1 MSVGDMEMTANT
13 ECSGNA
19 GESLNV
25 DSQTRKHSGSNSV
38 QSNYSSTK
46 ADKKSTNSSPKKP
59 LQKGTLSTVSSL
71 GVYGASSISSN
82 AGRINF
88 DEESNLDEEIL
99 VGDEKEFHDS
109 CLTGN
114 LILIKD
120 LIKTK
125 IDVNCRNA
133 HDRTPLHLA
142 AGNGHLDIVKVL
154 LQERADIGLSDKFG
168 MDALLW
174 AAWFGHAACVEHL
187 LGAGIKPSTRNKNGF
202 TLLHCCAQ
210 NNHYHVIDQISTRLY
225 DLDKDVADYKGRSC
239 VHIACKHCSFE
250 TLDRFLKWGC
260 TPILKDKL
268 GNTPLH
274 IAAEADF
281 PKSLVAFNEK
291 HCIHEILNN
300 NFESPLHV
308 AAMKGNHA
316 FCSELL
322 TYEDDIDVNI
332 ETNEELTPLHYAVMS
347 ASCETVEVLL
357 DKGADVDIGDK
368 HNRTPL
374 HFAVAR
380 NNSNISRILL
390 SSGGAASSIPNARN
404 ETPLHLAAE
413 NGNIEITEML
423 LQHCSN
429 PSIKDEKGNTPLNV
443 ASRGNYVTIVDMII
457 KAERYYKA
465 FSINVSK
472 SCKPLENTSFL
483 PDRNLNTRHFR
494 TILYNIAYRK
504 LKPKEWKQLAFF
516 WGFSDIHLTAIE
528 EQYTGSKSYKE
539 HGHRVMLMWMHGA
552 VCSNVNPIK
561 GLYEGLVSIKRKDLA
576 ESMRNKAT
584 HTNDNSPCVIS

>member
-1 MSVGDMEMTANT
+1 MTANT
-13 ECSGNA
+13 ESSSNA
-19 GESLNV
+19 DGSIKA
-25 DSQTRKHSGSNSV
+25 DSQQQRNHSGSNSV
-38 QSNYSSTK
+38 KSNFSSRVN
-46 ADKKSTNSSPKKP
+46 KKSASPSPQKTAPSRKGP
-59 LQKGTLSTVSSL
+59 LSVSSF
-71 GVYGASSISSN
+71 GGYGASSVSST
-82 AGRINF
+82 ARQIHF
-88 DEESNLDEEIL
+88 DEANNLDDEIL

-114 LILIKD
+114 LIVIKD

-125 IDVNCRNA
+125 IDVNCRNV

-174 AAWFGHAACVEHL
+174 AAWFGHEACVQHL

-210 NNHYHVIDQISTRLY
+210 NNHYHVIDEISTRLY
-225 DLDKDVADYKGRSC
+225 DLDKDVIDHKGRSC

-250 TLDRFLKWGC
+250 TLERFLKWGC
-260 TPILKDKL
+260 SPVLRDKI

-274 IAAEADF
+274 VAAEADF
-281 PKSLVAFNEK
+281 PKSLVAFDER
-291 HCIHEILNN
+291 HCIHELLNN

-308 AAMKGNHA
+308 AALKGNHT

-322 TYEDDIDVNI
+322 TYEDEIDVNI
-332 ETNEELTPLHYAVMS
+332 ETNDELTPLHYAVMS

-357 DKGADVDIGDK
+357 DKGADVDLGDK

-380 NNSNISRILL
+380 NNSVISRILL
-390 SSGGAASSIPNARN
+390 SSGAASSIPNARN
-404 ETPLHLAAE
+404 ETPLHIAAE
-413 NGNIEITEML
+413 NGNIDITEML

-429 PSIKDEKGNTPLNV
+429 PGIKDEKGNTPLNV

-465 FSINVSK
+465 FSINVNK
-472 SCKPLENTSFL
+472 SCKPLESTSFL

-516 WGFSDIHLTAIE
+516 WGFSDIHLIAIE
-528 EQYTGSKSYKE
+528 EQYTGSKSFKE
-539 HGHRVMLMWMHGA
+539 HGHRVMLMWLHGA
-552 VCSNVNPIK
+552 VCSNQNPIK

-584 HTNDNSPCVIS
+584 LSNENSPCIIC